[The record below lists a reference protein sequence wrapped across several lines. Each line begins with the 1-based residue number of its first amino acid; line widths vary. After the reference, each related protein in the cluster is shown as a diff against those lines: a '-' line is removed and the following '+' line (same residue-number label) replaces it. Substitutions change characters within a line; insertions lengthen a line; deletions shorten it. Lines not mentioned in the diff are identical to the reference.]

1 MDFFLGVQLHFTI
14 NHEKQVRLSN
24 KYIEYLYKNIG
35 NYQFSTE
42 MMAEHFGITSQY
54 LRRQFRKET
63 GQPVVEYFNAIRL
76 EKAKELLVS
85 TNMDIA
91 DIVSRIGYVDVSSF
105 IRKFKARFGV
115 TPGKFRELHQNKSCT
130 CC

>member
-1 MDFFLGVQLHFTI
+1 MKSKSAFQQIHRISLQ
-14 NHEKQVRLSN
+14 
-24 KYIEYLYKNIG
+24 KYRELPIQHRNDGGTFWYYVSIP
-35 NYQFSTE
+35 
-42 MMAEHFGITSQY
+42 
-54 LRRQFRKET
+54 RRQFRKET

>member
-1 MDFFLGVQLHFTI
+1 M
-14 NHEKQVRLSN
+14 N
-24 KYIEYLYKNIG
+24 
-35 NYQFSTE
+35 TE

>member
-1 MDFFLGVQLHFTI
+1 MDEDLGVERLLYRAQNRFVFCDCRNEVIYDTSLQDTVLLIFKSEQLLC
-14 NHEKQVRLSN
+14 VRN
-24 KYIEYLYKNIG
+24 
-35 NYQFSTE
+35 
-42 MMAEHFGITSQY
+42 A
-54 LRRQFRKET
+54 
-63 GQPVVEYFNAIRL
+63 PVVEYFNAIRL